1 MTAVFSI
8 ESLKTKCNQVFPAA
22 GGWAYMTLL
31 SGDLAT
37 GVEYT
42 ANATAN
48 EFMTAAA
55 HKLVTGS
62 RIRLVDGTLPTPLV
76 GGADYFTIFV
86 TATTFKLATNLADA
100 VAGVEV
106 DLSDAGSGTLTF
118 AEQGLLDIDPLPVLV
133 NKEIAHPSWTS
144 RLLVDNLGVAI
155 AVNGAAETPA
165 KSISIA
171 NTGATDLSFG
181 YHLFIESTAAGTAV
195 LGSVPAAGYA
205 LDTQPNVVTIA
216 VGEPPRSVF
225 MKLRARNV

>member
-8 ESLKTKCNQVFPAA
+8 ESLKTKCNQSFPAA

-37 GVEYT
+37 GVTYT
-42 ANATAN
+42 VDAVSNQFT
-48 EFMTAAA
+48 TTAA

-62 RIRLVDGTLPTPLV
+62 RIRLVDGTLPTPMV

-100 VAGVEV
+100 IAGLEV
-106 DLSDAGSGTLTF
+106 DLSDAGSGSLTF
-118 AEQGLLDIDPLPVLV
+118 AEQALLSIDPLSVLV
-133 NKEIAHPSWTS
+133 NKEISHPSWTS
-144 RLLVDNLGVAI
+144 RLLVDNLGAAI

-165 KSISIA
+165 KNIVLT
-171 NTGATDLSFG
+171 NTGAIDLSFK
-181 YHLFIESTAAGTAV
+181 YYLFIESTAAGTAV
-195 LGSVPAAGYA
+195 LGTVPAAGYV

-216 VGEPPRSVF
+216 VGEPPRSIF
-225 MKLRARNV
+225 LKLGARNV